1 MLSFLDNTFI
11 KKETLK
17 KFLASAKKKFFLLP
31 SPNHAPPWLQTL
43 PDRQLTAEFSPDHND
58 CCHLISSKQLSTS
71 SSFWNERVR
80 NINNRNE
87 DKNKL
92 WKGTSA
98 MISQHSHPP
107 QKKLFTHWYHLA
119 LTVASFIPSNSC
131 FVAPSRRKPRHL
143 KRQFTWAASL

>member
-17 KFLASAKKKFFLLP
+17 KFLASIKKSSFSCHHPITLLP
-31 SPNHAPPWLQTL
+31 DSKLYPTGNSQ
-43 PDRQLTAEFSPDHND
+43 QSFSPDHND

-107 QKKLFTHWYHLA
+107 KKKLFTHWYHLA
-119 LTVASFIPSNSC
+119 LTVGSFIPSNSC
-131 FVAPSRRKPRHL
+131 FVAPSRRKLRHL